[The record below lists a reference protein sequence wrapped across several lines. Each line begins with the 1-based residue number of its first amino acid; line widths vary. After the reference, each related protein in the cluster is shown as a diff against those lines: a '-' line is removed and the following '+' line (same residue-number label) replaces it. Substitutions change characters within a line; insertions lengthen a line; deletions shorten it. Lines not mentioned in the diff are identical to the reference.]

1 MEASRRDREALHA
14 PRARDPLYVNID
26 TRKVVYFNEPVVE
39 IFIRNV
45 FKEVT
50 NYALS

>member
-26 TRKVVYFNEPVVE
+26 ARKVVYFNDPVVE
-39 IFIRNV
+39 IFIRDV
-45 FKEVT
+45 SKEVT

>member
-14 PRARDPLYVNID
+14 PRVREPLYVNIEA
-26 TRKVVYFNEPVVE
+26 RKVVYFNDPVVE
-39 IFIRNV
+39 IFIRDV
-45 FKEVT
+45 SKEVT